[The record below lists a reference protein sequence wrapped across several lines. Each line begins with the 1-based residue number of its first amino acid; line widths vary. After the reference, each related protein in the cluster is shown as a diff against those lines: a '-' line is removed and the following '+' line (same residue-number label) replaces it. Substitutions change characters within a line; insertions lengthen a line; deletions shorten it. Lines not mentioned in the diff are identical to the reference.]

1 MVSPRSRLR
10 ASWSSAAAAHRSPA
24 SSQISHWP
32 PLADIEALSGL
43 PWFSSADIASRVP
56 IASAI
61 AAIEAVLKTGHNPAD
76 DVPRTIVDTARG
88 QLIMM
93 SAESNAALGVKIAS
107 VAPMNPSRALPR
119 IQAIYLLMDSE
130 TLTPLALF
138 DGTALTTLRT
148 SAVSALAA
156 KFLSRENATRLLLFG
171 SGPQAHGH
179 LDAMRSIRSI
189 TSVTIVANT
198 QPNAEVL
205 ARYGSS
211 VGLEARI
218 LQTGDLAEINREVAN
233 ADIIVCATSSSTP
246 VFSGPLVSAGTHVCA
261 IGSHEPSSREVDG
274 FLVGHSTV
282 VVEDQA
288 TALRESGDIIM
299 AIEEG
304 AFSSTAMFSI
314 RDLVVDPSRVIDLSR
329 PSLFKSSGMA
339 WEDLAVA
346 ERAFRQG
353 P

>member
-1 MVSPRSRLR
+1 MTPQPVPKKVSGK
-10 ASWSSAAAAHRSPA
+10 
-24 SSQISHWP
+24 
-32 PLADIEALSGL
+32 PLADDEAPSGL
-43 PWFSSADIASRVP
+43 PWFSAVDLFTRMP
-56 IASAI
+56 ISSAI
-61 AAIEAVLKTGHNPAD
+61 DSIETVLKNGHDPAN
-76 DVPRTIVDTARG
+76 DVPRTIVDTAQG

-93 SAESNAALGVKIAS
+93 PAESDARLGVKIAS
-107 VAPMNPSRALPR
+107 VAPKNPNRALPR

-156 KFLSRENATRLLLFG
+156 KYLSRAHATRLLLFG
-171 SGPQAHGH
+171 SGPQARGH
-179 LDAMRSIRSI
+179 LDAMRSIRGI
-189 TSVTIVANT
+189 TRVTIVANT

-205 ARYGSS
+205 AIYGSS
-211 VGLEARI
+211 VGLETRI
-218 LQTGDLAEINREVAN
+218 LQAEELTEINREVAE

-246 VFSGPLVSAGTHVCA
+246 LFSGRYVSEGAHVCA
-261 IGSHEPSSREVDG
+261 IGSHEPRSREVDG
-274 FLVGHSTV
+274 SLVGRSTV

-288 TALRESGDIIM
+288 TSLRESGDILM

-304 AFSSTAMFSI
+304 VFSSSSMFSI
-314 RDLVVDPSRVIDLSR
+314 SDLVRDPSGVINNSR